1 MSLLFALFVSDYKYE
16 HFKNFAV
23 LPRQRGGILSQP
35 KLPKKSNLQKYKTM
49 SLNLRYF
56 RNRLELTQEQV
67 ASRAGI
73 STKYLSLIESAAFC
87 NPPTLEVLF
96 DLSDALEI
104 EPYRIFK
111 EL

>member
-1 MSLLFALFVSDYKYE
+1 MLYLCQTISMSTLKILPFFHGRE
-16 HFKNFAV
+16 EAV
-23 LPRQRGGILSQP
+23 F
-35 KLPKKSNLQKYKTM
+35 
-49 SLNLRYF
+49 RYF

>member
-1 MSLLFALFVSDYKYE
+1 M
-16 HFKNFAV
+16 
-23 LPRQRGGILSQP
+23 SQP
-35 KLPKKSNLQKYKTM
+35 KLPKELNLQKYKTL

-56 RNRLELTQEQV
+56 RNRLQMTQEQV

-73 STKYLSLIESAAFC
+73 STKYLSLIESASFH
-87 NPPTLEVLF
+87 NPPTLEVVF
-96 DLSDALEI
+96 DLADALGV

>member
-1 MSLLFALFVSDYKYE
+1 MSTLKILPFFHGRE
-16 HFKNFAV
+16 EAV
-23 LPRQRGGILSQP
+23 LSQP